1 MGIYY
6 IGYLGNIGSEGPVF
20 RPLSAERA
28 APLDATQRIPENAR
42 LFSPAVPR

>member
-1 MGIYY
+1 MGTYY
-6 IGYLGNIGSEGPVF
+6 IGYLGSEWPVF
-20 RPLSAERA
+20 RRLSAERA